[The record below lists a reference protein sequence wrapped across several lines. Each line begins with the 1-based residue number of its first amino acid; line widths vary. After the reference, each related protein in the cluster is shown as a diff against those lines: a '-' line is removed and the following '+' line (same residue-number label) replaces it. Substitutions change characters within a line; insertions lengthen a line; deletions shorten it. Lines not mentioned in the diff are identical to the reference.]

1 MIYGMR
7 IHDRMTEDDPDLATV
22 MYADDERSTW
32 WDMATGHPHHIEEI
46 LGALE
51 WREDMRQAERDREI
65 AYIRAEMEAHR
76 LDRSEFTVCS
86 EDVGNPAQQNGMCV
100 DDPEEARREL

>member
-51 WREDMRQAERDREI
+51 WREDMRQAERDREV
-65 AYIRAEMEAHR
+65 AYMRAEMEAHR
-76 LDRSEFTVCS
+76 LDRSEFTVWA
-86 EDVGNPAQQNGMCV
+86 EPVGNPPQ
-100 DDPEEARREL
+100 